1 MQFVPSASKSEL
13 VDSSIPIIK
22 TELKMNMAKKISART
37 MRTLYAGG
45 LKIVLEMLRCIPNC
59 CQHSKCSFT

>member
-45 LKIVLEMLRCIPNC
+45 LKIVLEMFMYPQLLPTF
-59 CQHSKCSFT
+59 KM